1 MFMLSGGIR
10 GVMIITVA
18 AHSLRRFKSSGPSTD
33 QACYGPIATTGL
45 GGSRLPAR
53 LNMTNPNLPAPA
65 GAGPSSGEPVSHTS
79 HRGGIKLSKGQQELY
94 SAMLSGVTCS
104 YMPYMGWF
112 NPSSYYYRSDTHKR
126 CTATATALLKKGLVE
141 IFDRDPRLGHSLR
154 AITPNQRGKG

>member
-1 MFMLSGGIR
+1 MLSGGIR

-79 HRGGIKLSKGQQELY
+79 HRGGGSDIKRLQRL
-94 SAMLSGVTCS
+94 
-104 YMPYMGWF
+104 
-112 NPSSYYYRSDTHKR
+112 H
-126 CTATATALLKKGLVE
+126 TAISLLEAACALLERATTDGVVKLHPKAYRWCKQIRNEQQALVKE
-141 IFDRDPRLGHSLR
+141 MDSLNPQPAR
-154 AITPNQRGKG
+154 QRIR